1 MRTEGVDARPGAAS
15 TTISAATASARQ
27 RYVHLAVPSLLLS
40 YLIATS
46 FISPSF
52 YKVLVIEDGPIE
64 YATAV
69 VYFIASFWGFSLA
82 RRLNARGLRAWAGL
96 YAVMSFGF
104 LFIALEEISWG
115 QRIFHLGTP
124 EFIEERNIQGEIG
137 LHNMSGIRL
146 LLHPAY
152 IVIGF
157 AGAFG
162 SLILFRLGV
171 PARLL
176 QRTLPSPHL
185 FLYFLPCF
193 LFYLAAEIVSPFTT
207 VRYMGDLAALYG
219 GELDVPRGILA
230 VPAHLLDALRN
241 LVPRWSGTGG
251 EHFTFWR
258 HQEPVEFLL
267 SLGFLFFIVSLRKKD
282 RTSI

>member
-1 MRTEGVDARPGAAS
+1 M
-15 TTISAATASARQ
+15 ASARQ
-27 RYVHLAVPSLLLS
+27 RYVHLAVPLLLLA
-40 YLIATS
+40 YLTATS

-52 YKVLVIEDGPIE
+52 YKVLVIEDGPVE

-69 VYFIASFWGFSLA
+69 VYFIGSFLGLALA
-82 RRLNARGLRAWAGL
+82 RRLNATGSRSWAGF
-96 YAVMSFGF
+96 YAVMSISF

-124 EFIEERNIQGEIG
+124 EFLQERNIQGEIG

-157 AGAFG
+157 VGAFG

-171 PARLL
+171 SARLL
-176 QRTLPSPHL
+176 TRILPPSHL

-230 VPAHLLDALRN
+230 VPAHVLDALRD

-251 EHFTFWR
+251 ERFTFWR

-267 SLGFLFFIVSLRKKD
+267 SLGFLFFIVSLRQKNQS
-282 RTSI
+282 SI

>member
-1 MRTEGVDARPGAAS
+1 MKTQGIEAQAARH
-15 TTISAATASARQ
+15 
-27 RYVHLAVPSLLLS
+27 RYFHLAVPSLLLA
-40 YLIATS
+40 YLVSTK

-52 YKVLVIEDGPIE
+52 YKTLVIEDGPIE

-69 VYFIASFWGFSLA
+69 AYFIGSFSGLALA
-82 RRLNARGLRAWAGL
+82 RRLTAKGQRGWAAL
-96 YAVMSFGF
+96 YALMSIGF
-104 LFIALEEISWG
+104 FFIAMEEISWG
-115 QRIFHLGTP
+115 QRIFHLSTP
-124 EFIEERNIQGEIG
+124 AFFQERNIQDEIG

-157 AGAFG
+157 VGAFG
-162 SLILFRLGV
+162 SLILSRLGV

-176 QRTLPSPHL
+176 ARLLPPPDL

-193 LFYLAAEIVSPFTT
+193 LFYLAAEIISPFTT
-207 VRYMGDLAALYG
+207 VRYFGDLAALYG
-219 GELDVPRGILA
+219 GKLEVPHGILA
-230 VPAHLLDALRN
+230 VPAHILDALRD
-241 LVPRWSGTGG
+241 LIPRWSGTGG

-267 SLGFLFFIVSLRKKD
+267 SLGFLFFIVSLRD
-282 RTSI
+282 DNRSSI